1 MSSSSFS
8 FEMDNGKLVWTYPAH
23 ALNVNEEQA
32 RTVAML
38 LLGNAV
44 EKLAAAVERLADSKQ
59 AVPLD
64 LSQPVET

>member
-8 FEMDNGKLVWTYPAH
+8 FEMDNSKLVWTYPAY
-23 ALNVNEEQA
+23 APNVNEEQA

-64 LSQPVET
+64 PSQPVEA